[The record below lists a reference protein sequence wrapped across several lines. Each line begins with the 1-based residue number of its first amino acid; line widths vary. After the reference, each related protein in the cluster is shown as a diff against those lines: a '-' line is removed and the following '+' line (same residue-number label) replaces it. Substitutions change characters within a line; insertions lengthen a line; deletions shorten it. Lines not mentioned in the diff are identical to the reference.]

1 MINLVQMRDF
11 FIDNLRNAAKKDKNI
26 LLISNEQGASAL
38 DKFRKELD
46 NQFINAG
53 ISEQNIISVSA
64 GLASQGKKVFVYS
77 ISSFITLRCFEQ
89 IKIDLNIMKLPVT
102 ILAVGASYS
111 YDTSG
116 PTHHSID
123 DIAIL
128 RTLGN
133 FEIYSPSD
141 NNVLKKIFNETLK
154 SKIPNIVRLD
164 RFPLK
169 NIGECKEVDIKRGF
183 RVFVKSKKI
192 AIISTGITTQIISNL
207 REELSSEKIEFL
219 NIDIFQIKNFNKR
232 IFKTFLSEVKNVI
245 TVEEHTLNGGIG
257 SLVAEFILDNKLN
270 ISLTRLG
277 IRDENLYSYLERSKN
292 QEMNNIDK
300 NSIKKE
306 VKKILKKKN

>member
-1 MINLVQMRDF
+1 MTNKIQMRDF
-11 FIDNLRNAAKKDKNI
+11 FIERLHKKAKKNKNI
-26 LLISNEQGASAL
+26 LLISNEQGAAAL
-38 DKFRKELD
+38 DKFRKELK

-77 ISSFITLRCFEQ
+77 ISSFITLRCLEQ

-111 YDTSG
+111 YDTAG

-141 NNVLKKIFNETLK
+141 NNVLKRIFEETLK

-169 NIGECKEVDIKRGF
+169 DIGECTKIDMKLGF
-183 RVFVKSKKI
+183 RTFGKSKKI
-192 AIISTGITTQIISNL
+192 IVITTGITTQIVSQL
-207 REELSSEKIEFL
+207 REELLTERLDVL
-219 NIDIFQIKNFNKR
+219 NLDLFQIKNFNK
-232 IFKTFLSEVKNVI
+232 IKLKNILSQVKNIV
-245 TVEEHTLNGGIG
+245 TVEEHSLNGGIG
-257 SLVAEFILDNKLN
+257 SVIAEFILDNKLN
-270 ISLTRLG
+270 NTLIRLG
-277 IRDENLYSYLERSKN
+277 VKDKNLYSYLKRSKS
-292 QEMNNIDK
+292 QEKNNIDK
-300 NSIKKE
+300 TSLKKLI
-306 VKKILKKKN
+306 KKILTK

>member
-1 MINLVQMRDF
+1 MRDF
-11 FIDNLRNAAKKDKNI
+11 FIDSLHSVAKKNKNV
-26 LLISNEQGASAL
+26 LLISNEQGATAL
-38 DKFRKELD
+38 DKFRKELK

-111 YDTSG
+111 YDKSG

-128 RTLGN
+128 RTLSN

-141 NNVLKKIFNETLK
+141 NNVLKKIFKETLK

-169 NIGECKEVDIKRGF
+169 NIGECKEVDVKRGF
-183 RVFVKSKKI
+183 RKFGKSKKI
-192 AIISTGITTQIISNL
+192 VVITTGITTQIVSEL
-207 REELSSEKIEFL
+207 MKELSYEKIEIL
-219 NIDIFQIKNFNKR
+219 NLDMFQIKNFDRNQLKN
-232 IFKTFLSEVKNVI
+232 ILSKIKNVI

-257 SLVAEFILDNKLN
+257 SVVAEFILDYKLN
-270 ISLTRLG
+270 NTLTRLG
-277 IRDENLYSYLERSKN
+277 IKDENLYSYLERSKN
-292 QEMNNIDK
+292 QEKNNIDK
-300 NSIKKE
+300 KSIKKI
-306 VKKILKKKN
+306 VKKILNK

>member
-183 RVFVKSKKI
+183 RVFGKSKKI

-207 REELSSEKIEFL
+207 REELSSEKKEFL

>member
-183 RVFVKSKKI
+183 RVFGKSKKI

>member
-1 MINLVQMRDF
+1 MGNKIQMRDF
-11 FIDNLRNAAKKDKNI
+11 FIESLRKEAKKNKNI
-26 LLISNEQGASAL
+26 LLISNEQGAATL
-38 DKFRKELD
+38 DKFRKELK

-64 GLASQGKKVFVYS
+64 GLSSQGKKVFVYS
-77 ISSFITLRCFEQ
+77 ISSFITLRCLEQ

-141 NNVLKKIFNETLK
+141 NNVLKQIFKETLK

-169 NIGECKEVDIKRGF
+169 NIGECKKIDIERGF
-183 RVFVKSKKI
+183 RKFGKSKKI
-192 AIISTGITTQIISNL
+192 AIITTGITTQIVAKL
-207 REELSSEKIEFL
+207 REDLVNEKIDIL
-219 NIDIFQIKNFNKR
+219 HLDIFRIKNFNKNQLKN
-232 IFKTFLSEVKNVI
+232 IFFKIKNII
-245 TVEEHTLNGGIG
+245 TVEEHTLNGGLG
-257 SLVAEFILDNKLN
+257 SIIAEFIVDNKLKN
-270 ISLTRLG
+270 LLSRLV
-277 IRDENLYSYLERSKN
+277 IEDKNLYSYLERSKN
-292 QEMNNIDK
+292 QKKNNIDK
-300 NSIKKE
+300 DSIKK
-306 VKKILKKKN
+306 VIKKIL

>member
-183 RVFVKSKKI
+183 RVFGKSKKI

-277 IRDENLYSYLERSKN
+277 IRDENLYSNLERSK
-292 QEMNNIDK
+292 
-300 NSIKKE
+300 IKR
-306 VKKILKKKN
+306 

>member
-89 IKIDLNIMKLPVT
+89 IKIDLNIKKLPVT

-183 RVFVKSKKI
+183 RVFGKSKKI

>member
-1 MINLVQMRDF
+1 MSNKIQMRDF
-11 FIDNLRNAAKKDKNI
+11 FIESLRNEAKKNKEI

-38 DKFRKELD
+38 DKFRKELK

-77 ISSFITLRCFEQ
+77 ISSFITLRCLEQ

-111 YDTSG
+111 YDMSG

-141 NNVLKKIFNETLK
+141 NNVLKKIFKETLK

-169 NIGECKEVDIKRGF
+169 NIGECKEIDIKRGF
-183 RVFVKSKKI
+183 RKFGKSKKI
-192 AIISTGITTQIISNL
+192 AIITTGITTHIVSEL
-207 REELSSEKIEFL
+207 REDFVSEKIDIL
-219 NIDIFQIKNFNKR
+219 HLDIFQIKNFSKNQFKN
-232 IFKTFLSEVKNVI
+232 IFSKIKNII

-257 SLVAEFILDNKLN
+257 SVIAEFILDNKLKN
-270 ISLTRLG
+270 SLTRLG

-292 QEMNNIDK
+292 QEKNNIDK
-300 NSIKKE
+300 SSIKKII
-306 VKKILKKKN
+306 KKILNK